1 MKSIFIMRFLLMKN
15 IHNTKNV
22 LHLPTS
28 VHNAII
34 GHYNWS
40 IKIWN
45 IQYSHYRDYVKT
57 LNFDKQ
63 YELWLKAIR
72 DLGYWNYIK

>member
-1 MKSIFIMRFLLMKN
+1 MKN

-22 LHLPTS
+22 VHLPSKIHNDIS
-28 VHNAII
+28 VYYSKAYRDII
-34 GHYNWS
+34 SW
-40 IKIWN
+40 IR
-45 IQYSHYRDYVKT
+45 YSHYRDYVKT